1 MSNCSSLKKYK
12 NKGQKSTKNNLDSL
26 IYENKKNIDMCVL
39 ERIKND
45 KDIDSINVAI
55 KYNQKLIKELL
66 LRLETLETKEPSE
79 TQVKQIEPEVKEPS
93 KAQAKQIEPEAEV
106 KEPSKEE
113 EETIKEEEE
122 TIKKEEETIK
132 EEK

>member
-79 TQVKQIEPEVKEPS
+79 TQVKQIEPEVKEPEPEA
-93 KAQAKQIEPEAEV
+93 KEAEPEAQAKQIEPEV
-106 KEPSKEE
+106 KEQEE
-113 EETIKEEEE
+113 EETIKEEK
-122 TIKKEEETIK
+122 IKIM
-132 EEK
+132 

>member
-12 NKGQKSTKNNLDSL
+12 NKGQKSTKNELDSL

-66 LRLETLETKEPSE
+66 LRVETLEAKE
-79 TQVKQIEPEVKEPS
+79 T
-93 KAQAKQIEPEAEV
+93 QAKQIEPEAEAQAKQIEPEPSKPEPQAKQIEPV
-106 KEPSKEE
+106 KEPVKEQE
-113 EETIKEEEE
+113 EQ
-122 TIKKEEETIK
+122 ETIK
-132 EEK
+132 EEKIKIM

>member
-66 LRLETLETKEPSE
+66 LRLETLETKE
-79 TQVKQIEPEVKEPS
+79 TQAKQIEPSKAEVKEPS
-93 KAQAKQIEPEAEV
+93 KTQAKQIEPEPLVKEPEPEV
-106 KEPSKEE
+106 KEQEE
-113 EETIKEEEE
+113 EETIKEE
-122 TIKKEEETIK
+122 K
-132 EEK
+132 

>member
-12 NKGQKSTKNNLDSL
+12 NKGQKNTKNELDSL

-66 LRLETLETKEPSE
+66 LRVETLEAQAKQIEPEAKEAEPS
-79 TQVKQIEPEVKEPS
+79 KAEPEVKEPS
-93 KAQAKQIEPEAEV
+93 KAQAKQIEPVKEPEV
-106 KEPSKEE
+106 KEQEE
-113 EETIKEEEE
+113 EETIKEEK
-122 TIKKEEETIK
+122 IKIM
-132 EEK
+132 

>member
-66 LRLETLETKEPSE
+66 LRLETLETKE
-79 TQVKQIEPEVKEPS
+79 TQAKQIEPS
-93 KAQAKQIEPEAEV
+93 KAQAKQIEPEAKEPEAEPEPEPLVKEPEPEV
-106 KEPSKEE
+106 KEQEE
-113 EETIKEEEE
+113 EETIKEE
-122 TIKKEEETIK
+122 K
-132 EEK
+132 

>member
-55 KYNQKLIKELL
+55 
-66 LRLETLETKEPSE
+66 T
-79 TQVKQIEPEVKEPS
+79 
-93 KAQAKQIEPEAEV
+93 
-106 KEPSKEE
+106 
-113 EETIKEEEE
+113 
-122 TIKKEEETIK
+122 
-132 EEK
+132 

>member
-66 LRLETLETKEPSE
+66 LRLETLETKE
-79 TQVKQIEPEVKEPS
+79 TQAKQIEPEAKEPEVKEPQAKQIEPEVKE
-93 KAQAKQIEPEAEV
+93 Q
-106 KEPSKEE
+106 EE
-113 EETIKEEEE
+113 EETIKEE
-122 TIKKEEETIK
+122 K
-132 EEK
+132 